1 MSEALTAE
9 DLRPILQKLP
19 LGERIRVARL
29 ALEAVGG
36 MGDRA
41 AYVARP
47 PSVDE
52 VSADDDGLSWEAEG
66 WDELAPAR

>member
-1 MSEALTAE
+1 
-9 DLRPILQKLP
+9 
-19 LGERIRVARL
+19 
-29 ALEAVGG
+29 

-47 PSVDE
+47 PSADE